1 MQLVQVMTIRTRTHS
16 NSIRNRNKL
25 LIIFHDPVNVIQ
37 ILEHVDVSRI
47 SRCIDTYYKKQL
59 MFSLMTFFFF
69 LVRLLVDVSKLHT

>member
-1 MQLVQVMTIRTRTHS
+1 MLLCGNIWKIRSTLQLVQVMTIRTRTHS

-69 LVRLLVDVSKLHT
+69 